1 MEEALWVHAHCN
13 PGKKLLAR
21 GIVGPTYRPNV
32 LIINGSYLV
41 IKQIWQAWDLAALG

>member
-1 MEEALWVHAHCN
+1 MEEASWVHAHCN
-13 PGKKLLAR
+13 PGNKLLAR
-21 GIVGPTYRPNV
+21 SIVGPIYRPNA